1 MKQKIW
7 LLTWDDGY
15 ATAAFE
21 KLEDA
26 KNYALNKVR
35 ETIREDEE
43 DEYQAVVKELND
55 NYDEYKGF
63 WIDGWFW
70 CNAIEFYR

>member
-7 LLTWDDGY
+7 LLTWDDGSDSVC
-15 ATAAFE
+15 FE

-26 KNYALNKVR
+26 RDYALSR
-35 ETIREDEE
+35 ARMALDEDEE
-43 DEYQAVVKELND
+43 YQDFVEELN
-55 NYDEYKGF
+55 NSYDEYRGF
-63 WIDGWFW
+63 FVEGWFW